1 MKDQITSN
9 QTVENVETSPRARRR
24 AKIYKLLESMYLD
37 KEEPVCI
44 QHWYRCINIK
54 SLIRFG

>member
-1 MKDQITSN
+1 MKDQFTLRNEGSSYCK
-9 QTVENVETSPRARRR
+9 TVKNVEMSPRARRR

-44 QHWYRCINIK
+44 RY
-54 SLIRFG
+54 